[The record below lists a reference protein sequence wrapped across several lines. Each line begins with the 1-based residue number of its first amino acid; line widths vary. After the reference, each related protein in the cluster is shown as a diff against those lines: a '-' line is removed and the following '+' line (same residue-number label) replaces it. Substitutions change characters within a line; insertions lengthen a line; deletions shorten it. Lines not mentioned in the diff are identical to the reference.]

1 MTRVLALMVAAL
13 LAVPA
18 SAATDADLA
27 AVVARSVERSILPAY
42 DALAADAEA
51 MAEALQAYC
60 DAPSPDG
67 RAGLAPAFAA
77 LVEGWAAA
85 DFFRFGPMASD
96 GRYERFAFWPDP
108 HGTGA
113 RQLRRFLAAD
123 DEELLAPGAI
133 AGQSAAVQGLPALE
147 SLLFSGDDAL
157 AAAEAP
163 KVPDT
168 YRCALA
174 AAVAGNVAQ
183 IAHEAREG
191 WAGPEGWQALIENPG
206 PENPIY
212 RTEKEAVTEMLK
224 ALLLGLEQTRDHRLA
239 AALGETPDKA
249 NARRAPYEMS
259 GNALPYLRASAGAL
273 EDFAATA
280 DLASLLP
287 ADAAWMADAARFEFA
302 NLRRALD
309 GGDDLAAALADPRGR
324 EKLAY
329 AAIVLKSLRDI
340 FQLQLA
346 PAAGLSPGF
355 NALDGD

>member
-1 MTRVLALMVAAL
+1 MTRIVAIVIAAL
-13 LAVPA
+13 LAAPA
-18 SAATDADLA
+18 AAATDADLA
-27 AVVARSVERSILPAY
+27 AVVARSVEASILPAY
-42 DALAADAEA
+42 DALAADAAA
-51 MAEALQAYC
+51 MAEVLETYC
-60 DAPSPDG
+60 GAPSPEG
-67 RAGLAPAFAA
+67 RAALAPAFAG

-85 DFFRFGPMASD
+85 DFFRFGPMASE

-123 DEELLAPGAI
+123 DEALLAPGAI
-133 AGQSAAVQGLPALE
+133 AAQSAAVQGLPALE

-157 AAAEAP
+157 ATAEAP
-163 KVPDT
+163 DS
-168 YRCALA
+168 YRCGLA

-183 IAHEAREG
+183 IADEAREG
-191 WAGPEGWQALIENPG
+191 WTGPEGWQVLIENPG
-206 PENPIY
+206 LENPVY
-212 RTEKEAVTEMLK
+212 RTEKEAVTEILK

-239 AALGETPDKA
+239 AALGATPGEG
-249 NARRAPYEMS
+249 NARRAPYAVS
-259 GNALPYLRASAGAL
+259 NNALPYLRASAQAL

-302 NLRRALD
+302 NLRRALE
-309 GGDDLAAALADPRGR
+309 GGDDLAAALADPQSR
-324 EKLAY
+324 ERLAY
-329 AAIVLKSLRDI
+329 AAIVLKSPRDI

>member
-1 MTRVLALMVAAL
+1 VTRVLALL
-13 LAVPA
+13 LAVFLAAPVA
-18 SAATDADLA
+18 AATDADLA
-27 AVVARSVERSILPAY
+27 AVVTRSVGGSILPSY

-51 MAEALQAYC
+51 MAEALEAYC
-60 DAPSPDG
+60 DAPSLDK
-67 RAGLAPAFAA
+67 RAALAPAFAA
-77 LVEGWAAA
+77 LVESWAAA
-85 DFFRFGPMASD
+85 DFFRFGPMASE

-113 RQLRRFLAAD
+113 RQLRRFLASK
-123 DEELLAPGAI
+123 DEALLAPGAI
-133 AGQSAAVQGLPALE
+133 AKQSAAVQGLPALE

-157 AAAEAP
+157 VAAD
-163 KVPDT
+163 VPDP

-183 IAHEAREG
+183 IAAEAQAG
-191 WAGPEGWQALIENPG
+191 WTGSEGWQALIENPG
-206 PENPIY
+206 PENPVY
-212 RTEKEAVTEMLK
+212 RTEKEAVTEILK

-239 AALGETPDKA
+239 AALGATPGES
-249 NARRAPYEMS
+249 NARRAPYAIS
-259 GNALPYLRASAGAL
+259 DNALPYLRASARAL
-273 EDFAATA
+273 EDFAKTA

-287 ADAAWMADAARFEFA
+287 ADSAWMADAASFEFA
-302 NLRRALD
+302 NLGRALA
-309 GGDDLAAALADPRGR
+309 GGDDLAAALADPAGR
-324 EKLAY
+324 ERLAY

>member
-1 MTRVLALMVAAL
+1 VTRIAALMIAAL
-13 LAVPA
+13 LAAPTL
-18 SAATDADLA
+18 AATDADLA
-27 AVVARSVERSILPAY
+27 AVVERSVGGSIVPAY
-42 DALAADAEA
+42 DVLAADAEA
-51 MAEALQAYC
+51 MADALQTYC
-60 DAPSPDG
+60 DAPSADG
-67 RAGLAPAFAA
+67 RAALAPAFAA
-77 LVEGWAAA
+77 LIEGWAGA
-85 DFFRFGPMASD
+85 DFFRFGPMASE

-123 DEELLAPGAI
+123 DEALLAPGAI

-147 SLLFSGDDAL
+147 SLLFSGDDAV
-157 AAAEAP
+157 AAAET
-163 KVPDT
+163 PDR

-174 AAVAGNVAQ
+174 AAVAANVAR
-183 IAHEAREG
+183 IAGEAQAG

-206 PENPIY
+206 PDNPVY
-212 RTEKEAVTEMLK
+212 RTEKEAVTEILK

-239 AALGETPDKA
+239 AALGETPETA
-249 NARRAPYEMS
+249 NARRAPYAIS
-259 GNALPYLRASAGAL
+259 GNALPYLRASARAL
-273 EDFAATA
+273 EDFAAKA
-280 DLASLLP
+280 ELASLLP

-302 NLRRALD
+302 NLARALD
-309 GGDDLAAALADPRGR
+309 TGDDDLASALADPKTR
-324 EKLAY
+324 ERLAY